1 MSLLKAVFL
10 FLALSAVFLFPFIE
24 QELTHIFS
32 QPAPFKLSFYAS
44 LPSDVLWSM
53 VNNYYFGY
61 YNWHKSEVFTVD
73 IVGLI
78 VIMSFPFLL
87 YRYFSKREKASY
99 FLTLFLIVFL
109 TTLIPWSI
117 FDHMMLVDVIQFPFR
132 ELGIATF

>member
-78 VIMSFPFLL
+78 VIMSFPFL